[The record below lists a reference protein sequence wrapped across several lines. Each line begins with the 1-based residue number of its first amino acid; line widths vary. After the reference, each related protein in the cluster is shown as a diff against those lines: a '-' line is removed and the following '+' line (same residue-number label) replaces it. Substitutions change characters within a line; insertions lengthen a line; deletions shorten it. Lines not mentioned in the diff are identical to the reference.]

1 MGRKIVEHVTV
12 RGKTYV
18 KKGTCVI
25 CGGDV
30 LQERSG
36 APCGQQVRPEH
47 YRCKKCGLSGS
58 SHLWD
63 DAWAAHKYRQELI
76 ELNSAFSTFTIA
88 VEKEVLK
95 LLGLD
100 RRTKNE
106 RVNYYWRKDVDA
118 IVDRLRKLLNL

>member
-1 MGRKIVEHVTV
+1 M
-12 RGKTYV
+12 
-18 KKGTCVI
+18 
-25 CGGDV
+25 
-30 LQERSG
+30 
-36 APCGQQVRPEH
+36 
-47 YRCKKCGLSGS
+47 
-58 SHLWD
+58 
-63 DAWAAHKYRQELI
+63 
-76 ELNSAFSTFTIA
+76 NSAFSTFTIA